1 MTKYMIIHCK
11 HDGCYDFKMY
21 EDPETKTR
29 LTSIRIN
36 PPLVFLY
43 DDKEKAQE
51 FFSDYINN
59 VDNIDNRCKKGD
71 DVEHIDFCTCGI
83 IELDEEGEN
92 PVLFYNKKN
101 QIFFLEMGGQVFS
114 PPHELKNDVSNF
126 NITNKL
132 LKKFRTLSKEQKE
145 KYVELGKLCQECIEE
160 DEKEDHKIK
169 ETETSE
175 TNEIISTSEIK
186 EQEPKDLKVKKEP
199 KDKNIEKKEPKD
211 KKKPKDKKEPKE
223 KKLKKNENQVK
234 DEVKEVKDEVI

>member
-169 ETETSE
+169 ETD
-175 TNEIISTSEIK
+175 TNEIISTSESK
-186 EQEPKDLKVKKEP
+186 NDKKV
-199 KDKNIEKKEPKD
+199 EKKEPKD
-211 KKKPKDKKEPKE
+211 KKKVEKKEPKDKKDEKKEPKV
-223 KKLKKNENQVK
+223 KKLKKEDVKNEDVKNEVK
-234 DEVKEVKDEVI
+234 DEVKEVKEEII